1 MLSTA
6 QRAANAGSSQLPISG
21 DAGVVA
27 GMGQGLK
34 GKTGKSIGVPS
45 SKFQPPHYRVRLLER
60 RALRERLDQALSL
73 RLTLLSTPAGYGK
86 TTLLAGWWGSLEP
99 YVRRVWVSLDGED
112 QEPSQFLI
120 GLAASL
126 SFAGLAVEPLSSDL
140 RFGYLHV
147 TPEVALRFILQAI
160 EASRQETLI
169 ILDDYH
175 HIESLENGTLL
186 HMLVRNQP
194 ANLHLAIA
202 MRSRPGFPV
211 SQLRLEGQLLE
222 ITQNDLR
229 FSEAEMRGLLDNEL
243 TPLEADVIQAKTEG
257 WPAAVQLACL
267 WLQQGRSVEDLLQ
280 SFLGSVD
287 DVAAYLADQI
297 FSGLPRRLRDF
308 LIDTSILDRLNADLA
323 NATCDCDDAH
333 EILADL
339 DRLNALIFPMCL
351 DRTWYRHHQLFAE
364 FLSAQ
369 LQQQSRAHVERLHR
383 RASAWYERHD
393 RYVEAV
399 QHLLKAGDVNLAVT
413 LIERAGGARVPL
425 DGGHAAL
432 KRLMQGI
439 PPDIIN
445 QRLRLR
451 AAKALMHLKEGDLK
465 AGYRIFADVQEKYR
479 QGDFVV
485 APEDRPYI
493 ERDLLLVDTCLI
505 VYQDRQFGPET
516 VAATEALIAVSNP
529 EDVWFQG
536 FLNNILCILH
546 YRLGNFMSG
555 HAAAQLGLSQYR
567 AADGIY
573 GAIFM
578 HLQRS
583 MFLLSRGSIG
593 EAIALLTDAREMC
606 ASYSPI
612 DQSLQALLAIFLAEA
627 RYERGEFEAAGE
639 LIFEALPAVEAAESW
654 LEIFVS
660 GYRTACELTFQ
671 RSGAEA
677 AAKVLDRGEQIAFE
691 RGLPRLS
698 ASLLAQRLT
707 LLLYARD
714 TDGARALQAAS
725 GFSVI
730 GGHLPDVNLV
740 SWRERIDATLV
751 LARMDLDEGD
761 PKAALELLANAEVAC
776 LDAEL
781 IVRLVTVLI
790 LQSIAWLELGDSD
803 RMAERMR
810 QALFHSAN
818 EGLKRCFLVEG
829 PRGEE
834 QLKEFLSH
842 VGVSGLTKAMLDW
855 VAEILVQFE
864 GTRQTRQRTLVA
876 TLFTDRERQI
886 LLELGREDSN
896 KAIAR
901 RLDTSDNAIK
911 FHLKN
916 IFRKL
921 GVNNRRLAL
930 SMAQKRGLIDAEDT
944 QS

>member
-1 MLSTA
+1 
-6 QRAANAGSSQLPISG
+6 
-21 DAGVVA
+21 
-27 GMGQGLK
+27 MGQGLK
-34 GKTGKSIGVPS
+34 GNTGKSGGVPS

-86 TTLLAGWWGSLEP
+86 TTLLAGWWASVEP
-99 YVRRVWVSLDGED
+99 SVRRVWVSLDGED

-120 GLAASL
+120 GLAESL

-140 RFGYLHV
+140 RFGRLHV
-147 TPEVALRFILQAI
+147 TPEVALRLILQAI

-169 ILDDYH
+169 VLDDYH
-175 HIESLENGTLL
+175 HTESRENDALLHTLL
-186 HMLVRNQP
+186 RIQP
-194 ANLHLAIA
+194 GNLHLAIA

-229 FSEAEMRGLLDNEL
+229 FSEAEMRCLLDNEL
-243 TPLEADVIQAKTEG
+243 TPMEADVIQAKTEG
-257 WPAAVQLACL
+257 WPAAVQLARL

-287 DVAAYLADQI
+287 DVAAYLAEQV
-297 FSGLPRRLRDF
+297 FSGLPRRMRDF

-323 NATCDCDDAH
+323 NATCDCHDACG
-333 EILADL
+333 ILADL

-369 LQQQSRAHVERLHR
+369 LQQQSRVHVEMLHR

-413 LIERAGGARVPL
+413 LVERAGGARVPL
-425 DGGHAAL
+425 FGGLAAL

-465 AGYRIFADVQEKYR
+465 AGFRIIADVQEQYR

-516 VAATEALIAVSNP
+516 VAAMEALIAASIP
-529 EDVWFQG
+529 EDVWFRG
-536 FLNNILCILH
+536 FLNNILCVLH
-546 YRLGNFMSG
+546 HRLGNFMSG

-567 AADGIY
+567 AAQNIY
-573 GAIFM
+573 GVIFM
-578 HLQRS
+578 HLHRS

-593 EAIALLTDAREMC
+593 EVIALLTDAQGMC
-606 ASYSPI
+606 ARYSPI
-612 DQSLQALLAIFLAEA
+612 DEPLQALLAIFLAEA

-639 LIFEALPAVEAAESW
+639 LIFEALPAVESAESW

-671 RSGAEA
+671 RSGAAA
-677 AAKVLDRGEQIAFE
+677 AAKVLDRGEQIALE

-707 LLLYARD
+707 LLLYAGD

-725 GFSVI
+725 RFSVA

-751 LARMDLDEGD
+751 LARMELDEGD
-761 PKAALELLANAEVAC
+761 PKAAFQLLANAEVAC
-776 LDAEL
+776 RDAEL

-790 LQSIAWLELGDSD
+790 LQSIAWLELGDGD
-803 RMAERMR
+803 QMAERMR

-818 EGLKRCFLVEG
+818 EGLKRCFIIEG
-829 PRGEE
+829 PRAEE
-834 QLKEFLSH
+834 LLKEFLSH
-842 VGVSGLTKAMLDW
+842 VGVSGLTKATLDW

-886 LLELGREDSN
+886 LQELGRADSN

-901 RLDTSDNAIK
+901 RLDISDNAIK

-930 SMAQKRGLIDAEDT
+930 SMAQKRGLIEAEDAMVAT
-944 QS
+944 TRR